1 VRGMRLPRTFKV
13 LAMTKREGP
22 DKSGSYTNTQ
32 N

>member
-13 LAMTKREGP
+13 LGMTKREGA
-22 DKSGSYTNTQ
+22 DKSGSYKNTQ